1 MDTPFGFLLDQVV
14 RNGWFVEVDTW
25 AANNLHEVVRHSRL
39 LVFVL
44 EAISF
49 IGTPLWFYLTCIP
62 IAIFL
67 WRRGRKSLVLFLFA
81 TGVVG
86 EIIDTIVKNVVNR
99 DRPSLEH
106 PVASA
111 FGHSYPS
118 GHSMA
123 SVLVYGS
130 LLMIFMPIIPKA
142 RQRLALWGCVVLVL
156 AIGFSRLALGVHYL
170 SDVLGGYALGGA
182 WLTACTASFEIL
194 REDRGLRHT
203 APVKEGV
210 EPEVVRSL

>member
-1 MDTPFGFLLDQVV
+1 VQ
-14 RNGWFVEVDTW
+14 VDTW

-39 LVFVL
+39 TVFVL
-44 EAISF
+44 EVISF
-49 IGTPLWFYLTCIP
+49 AGTPLWFYVTCIP
-62 IAIFL
+62 IAIYLF
-67 WRRGRKSLVLFLFA
+67 RRGRTNLVLYLFA

-86 EIIDTIVKNVVNR
+86 GIIDTIVKDVVNR

-111 FGHSYPS
+111 FGHSFPS

-123 SVLVYGS
+123 SLLIYGS
-130 LLMIFMPIIPKA
+130 LLLIFMPIIPAA
-142 RQRLALWGCVVLVL
+142 RRRLAICSCVVLVL
-156 AIGFSRLALGVHYL
+156 AIGFSRLALGVHYI

-182 WLTACTASFEIL
+182 WLAVCTASFEIW
-194 REDRGLRHT
+194 REDRGLRQT
-203 APVKEGV
+203 TPAKEGV